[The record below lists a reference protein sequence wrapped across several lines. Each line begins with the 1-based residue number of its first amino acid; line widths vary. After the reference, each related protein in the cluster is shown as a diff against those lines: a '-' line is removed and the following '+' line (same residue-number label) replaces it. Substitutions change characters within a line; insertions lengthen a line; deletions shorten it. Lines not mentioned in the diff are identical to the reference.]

1 MQSKGGDV
9 LKEKVKQRLKSF
21 GYKFKDGDETILEF
35 CIQKTEW
42 SIKNECN
49 IAAIPEGLVF
59 IAIDMAA
66 GEFFKAKKTF
76 TPGDITALDLDMAVK
91 QIQAGDTNVVF
102 AAGESSLTPEQR
114 FDSFINYLLTY
125 GRGEFSCYR
134 KIRW

>member
-9 LKEKVKQRLKSF
+9 LKEKVRQRLKSF
-21 GYKFKDGDETILEF
+21 GYKFKDGDEAILEF
-35 CIQKTEW
+35 CIQKIEW
-42 SIKNECN
+42 SIKNDCN
-49 IAAIPEGLVF
+49 IAVIPEGLIF

-76 TPGDITALDLDMAVK
+76 APGDITNLDLDMAVK
-91 QIQAGDTNVVF
+91 QIQTGDTNVV
-102 AAGESSLTPEQR
+102 
-114 FDSFINYLLTY
+114 DSFINYLLTY